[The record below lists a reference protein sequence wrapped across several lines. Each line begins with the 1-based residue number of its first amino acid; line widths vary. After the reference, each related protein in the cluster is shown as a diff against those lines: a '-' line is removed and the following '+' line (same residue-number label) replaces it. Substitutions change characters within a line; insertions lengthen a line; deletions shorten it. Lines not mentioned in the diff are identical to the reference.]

1 MTTIDDRDRDR
12 EDRQRNDGDP
22 MTTFIAGDMSRQRNA
37 EPTALHN
44 VADTERLHAAATQAL
59 RILERTG
66 LGPITAALLRAALEP
81 REGQASQTHR
91 TVGFGRGVPLKEE
104 ARCPT

>member
-1 MTTIDDRDRDR
+1 MTTIDDRHR
-12 EDRQRNDGDP
+12 ENNQRK
-22 MTTFIAGDMSRQRNA
+22 A

-44 VADTERLHAAATQAL
+44 VADTERLRAAATQAL
-59 RILERTG
+59 RILERTV
-66 LGPITAALLRAALEP
+66 LAPITATLLRAARKP

-91 TVGFGRGVPLKEE
+91 TVGFGRGLPLRDE

>member
-1 MTTIDDRDRDR
+1 MTTIDDRHR
-12 EDRQRNDGDP
+12 ENSQQNDGDP
-22 MTTFIAGDMSRQRNA
+22 MTTFTAGDMNRQCNP

-44 VADTERLHAAATQAL
+44 VADTQRLRAAATQAL

-66 LGPITAALLRAALEP
+66 LAPITAALLRAALKP

-91 TVGFGRGVPLKEE
+91 TVGFGRGVPLREE

>member
-1 MTTIDDRDRDR
+1 MTTIDDRHR

-22 MTTFIAGDMSRQRNA
+22 MTTFTAGDMSRQRNA
-37 EPTALHN
+37 EPRALHK
-44 VADTERLHAAATQAL
+44 VPDTERLRAAVTQAL

-66 LGPITAALLRAALEP
+66 LAPITAALLRAALEP

>member
-1 MTTIDDRDRDR
+1 MTTIRHR
-12 EDRQRNDGDP
+12 ENSPQNDGDP
-22 MTTFIAGDMSRQRNA
+22 K
-37 EPTALHN
+37 ALHN
-44 VADTERLHAAATQAL
+44 VADTQRLRAAATQAL
-59 RILERTG
+59 RILERTS
-66 LGPITAALLRAALEP
+66 LAPITAALLRAALEP

>member
-1 MTTIDDRDRDR
+1 MTRIDDPHR
-12 EDRQRNDGDP
+12 ENSRQNDGDP
-22 MTTFIAGDMSRQRNA
+22 MTTFTAGDMNRQRNP
-37 EPTALHN
+37 EPTALQN
-44 VADTERLHAAATQAL
+44 VGDTERLRPAATQAL

-66 LGPITAALLRAALEP
+66 LAPITAALLRAALEP

-91 TVGFGRGVPLKEE
+91 TVGFGRGVPLREE

>member
-1 MTTIDDRDRDR
+1 MTTIDDRHR
-12 EDRQRNDGDP
+12 ENSQQNDGDP
-22 MTTFIAGDMSRQRNA
+22 MTTFTAGDMSRQRNA

-44 VADTERLHAAATQAL
+44 VADTQRLRAAAEQAL

>member
-1 MTTIDDRDRDR
+1 MTAIDDRHR
-12 EDRQRNDGDP
+12 ENSQQNDGDP
-22 MTTFIAGDMSRQRNA
+22 MTTFTTGDMSRK
-37 EPTALHN
+37 
-44 VADTERLHAAATQAL
+44 
-59 RILERTG
+59 
-66 LGPITAALLRAALEP
+66 P